1 MDQERSVFFSD
12 QKISKLTLVI
22 YQSKYHQIMLQIIF
36 FYAQNKQCAI
46 KVLRKVGVLDRL
58 TP

>member
-22 YQSKYHQIMLQIIF
+22 YPTKYHQIMVTIEF
-36 FYAQNKQCAI
+36 FYAQNKQCVI
-46 KVLRKVGVLDRL
+46 KVLSKLGDYDRL